1 VPEALGKSPYT
12 HGKVFAVCDQR
23 QTPHGKCGD
32 GIKPL
37 YRPPVTLD
45 KKLLKDFGG
54 PGGIPYGRAGR
65 ACVWSYTK

>member
-1 VPEALGKSPYT
+1 MPDAIGKSPYT

-23 QTPHGKCGD
+23 QTPHGKRGD

-37 YRPPVTLD
+37 CCPPVTLG
-45 KKLLKDFGG
+45 KKLLTYFGG
-54 PGGIPYGRAGR
+54 TGGIPYGRAGR